1 MKMPIIL
8 IDNGHGRDTAGK
20 RSPDG
25 KLMEWSWTREIAGR
39 IVMDLRAKGHTAF
52 LLTPEQVD
60 VPLVTRVARV
70 EAYCR
75 QYGKENVILVSVH
88 VNAAGMGDHWL
99 SAKGWSAYTT
109 QGVTMSD
116 EVARYLYEVA
126 EECFAGRKIR
136 IYKNRKEP
144 DFESQLYI
152 LRKTSCA
159 AVLTENFFMDN
170 LDDVAYLLSQEGKDA
185 VVRCH
190 VEGLERYI
198 HDHRQVGV
206 FS

>member
-39 IVMDLRAKGHTAF
+39 IVTDLRAKGHTAF
-52 LLTPEQVD
+52 LLTPEHVD

-88 VNAAGMGDHWL
+88 INAAGMGEHWL

-109 QGVTMSD
+109 PGVTRSD
-116 EVARYLYEVA
+116 EVARCLYDVA
-126 EECFAGRKIR
+126 EECFPERKIR

-144 DFESQLYI
+144 DFEAQLYI

-170 LDDVAYLLSQEGKDA
+170 LDDVAFIRSEEGKDA

-190 VEGLERYI
+190 VEGIERYI
-198 HDHRQVGV
+198 KSQEG
-206 FS
+206 SC

>member
-8 IDNGHGRDTAGK
+8 IDNGHGKETPGK

-25 KLMEWSWTREIAGR
+25 VFREWAWAREIAAR
-39 IVMDLRAKGHTAF
+39 IVEVLRGRGFTAF
-52 LLTPEQVD
+52 LLTPEDVD
-60 VPLVTRVARV
+60 VPLATRVARV

-88 VNAAGMGDHWL
+88 INAAGMGEHWL

-109 QGVTMSD
+109 PGVTRSD
-116 EVARYLYEVA
+116 EVARCLYDVA
-126 EECFAGRKIR
+126 EECFPERKIR
-136 IYKNRKEP
+136 RYENRKEP

-198 HDHRQVGV
+198 RGM
-206 FS
+206 